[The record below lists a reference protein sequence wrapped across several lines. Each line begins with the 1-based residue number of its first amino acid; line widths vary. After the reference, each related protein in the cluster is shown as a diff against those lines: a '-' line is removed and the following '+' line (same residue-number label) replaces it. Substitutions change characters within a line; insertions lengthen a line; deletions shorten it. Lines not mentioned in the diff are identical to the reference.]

1 VRLCG
6 EEFWLVRA
14 RRVGVFLQLDLAGDN
29 SGDGRNRRS
38 IPLAY
43 RLFLQESIK
52 SPRSTAAVIPSSRF
66 LTAALLEPMDFT
78 RVQTVVELGC
88 GTGAVTRAILRLLA
102 PQGRLVAL
110 DTNKKFVQHLHTNGR
125 DLRLAAVHASAEDL
139 LSVLSSQGVQ
149 RVDAI
154 VSSLGL
160 TGMDGSQRKRILHQ
174 ACTSLVPGGVM
185 TQYQY
190 LTSVVGHFERSK
202 LRFSRFREKSF
213 LGLFFREVCTRRV
226 LLNFPPAV
234 VFICR
239 K

>member
-1 VRLCG
+1 MESG
-6 EEFWLVRA
+6 
-14 RRVGVFLQLDLAGDN
+14 LAGDRLGN
-29 SGDGRNRRS
+29 PRSGCR

-43 RLFLQESIK
+43 RLFFRESIK
-52 SPRSTAAVIPSSRF
+52 SPRSTASVIPSSRF
-66 LTAALLEPMDFT
+66 LTAALLQPMDFT
-78 RVQTVVELGC
+78 RARTVVELGC

-110 DTNKKFVQHLHTNGR
+110 DTNRKFVQHLRANCADG
-125 DLRLAAVHASAEDL
+125 RLAAVHASAEDL
-139 LSVLSSQGVQ
+139 LSVLSSHGIQ
-149 RVDAI
+149 RADAI

-160 TGMDGSQRKRILHQ
+160 TNMDGYQRRRIVAQ
-174 ACTSLVPGGVM
+174 ASSSLVPGGVM

-190 LTSVVGHFERSK
+190 LTSLVGHFDNSK

-213 LGLFFREVCTRRV
+213 LGVYFQEVQTRRV
-226 LLNFPPAV
+226 LLNLPPAV